1 MNDRSEA
8 SNGRTA
14 WLGPGLG
21 ENGGVIFY
29 EEFETKTGGRLDAL
43 DLTDEVNEIVRT
55 SGVKN
60 GSVLVY
66 SPHTTCC
73 VLVANGDR
81 RMIGALEQAMRL
93 LEPEDGYYE
102 HDDFEIR
109 TENLVDDEPQNAPAH
124 LVHVFAGKAS
134 EVIPVAEGDVAL
146 GEHQRV
152 YFVEL
157 CSSRLRRYC
166 IQVIGE

>member
-1 MNDRSEA
+1 V
-8 SNGRTA
+8 
-14 WLGPGLG
+14 G
-21 ENGGVIFY
+21 ENRCVIVY

-43 DLTDEVNEIVRT
+43 DLTDEVNDLVRS

-102 HDDFEIR
+102 HDDFDIR
-109 TENLVDDEPQNAPAH
+109 TENLTEDEPENAPAH

>member
-1 MNDRSEA
+1 MI
-8 SNGRTA
+8 
-14 WLGPGLG
+14 L
-21 ENGGVIFY
+21 Y

-43 DLTDEVNEIVRT
+43 DVTPEVQEAVRS
-55 SGVKN
+55 SGVTR
-60 GSVLVY
+60 GSVLVF

-73 VLVANGDR
+73 VLVANGDKT
-81 RMIGALEQAMRL
+81 MIGALDRAMKV

-109 TENLVDDEPQNAPAH
+109 TENLTDDEPINAPAH

-134 EVIPVAEGDVAL
+134 ETIPVSEGGIAL